1 LGKIDSVS
9 AQFREILGSYTTF
22 KEEIMKKY
30 TILALAAILT
40 ASLLAGCRNPNMDT
54 DAGMDTNTNPSST
67 STPTGSNTEATT
79 AHRETQPQTT
89 TPTTLPQTDPT
100 AESATNGSE
109 ETGDNASPE
118 SRFRRRMPGM

>member
-1 LGKIDSVS
+1 
-9 AQFREILGSYTTF
+9 
-22 KEEIMKKY
+22 MKKY
-30 TILALAAILT
+30 AILALCMILT

-54 DAGMDTNTNPSST
+54 DTNPGNT
-67 STPTGSNTEATT
+67 STPTGSHTEATT
-79 AHRETQPQTT
+79 EHRETQPQTT
-89 TPTTLPQTDPT
+89 APTTLPQTDPT